1 MPDLFSSI
9 ALKRSLPARRLK
21 KQNTLNATTVIT
33 LLKTSFL
40 AKQYTA
46 LGTLLYTH
54 HFHDSGEIDVILSSW
69 VLVASNRR
77 LVIQFLAPHF
87 TWSFLFITLPY
98 SRGTVLTWRDDSEQV
113 ALCTYVVLP
122 GVLSSVLSLKGFVS
136 EKLSAT
142 FRSQRFLSF
151 QTWKWIKSWIS

>member
-1 MPDLFSSI
+1 MMTPSLHENFFRWPPFYPKIIDMSAPPPAFLKKICDGAQTNDKNRKKRHLMPDLFSSI
-9 ALKRSLPARRLK
+9 ALKRSLPSRRLK

-46 LGTLLYTH
+46 LGTLLYSH

-87 TWSFLFITLPY
+87 S
-98 SRGTVLTWRDDSEQV
+98 
-113 ALCTYVVLP
+113 
-122 GVLSSVLSLKGFVS
+122 
-136 EKLSAT
+136 
-142 FRSQRFLSF
+142 
-151 QTWKWIKSWIS
+151 

>member
-1 MPDLFSSI
+1 MPDLFSSV

-87 TWSFLFITLPY
+87 S
-98 SRGTVLTWRDDSEQV
+98 
-113 ALCTYVVLP
+113 
-122 GVLSSVLSLKGFVS
+122 
-136 EKLSAT
+136 
-142 FRSQRFLSF
+142 
-151 QTWKWIKSWIS
+151 